1 MAQNKFLDSSGLQY
15 LIDKLKTQFSGNG
28 IPSVSFD
35 NIDNIKNL
43 EDAYEGKPLIYAVT
57 KPKSTTDGTVNV
69 FIGIL
74 EILSDHMSH
83 LVTQILTTHY
93 SYDTNTK
100 QFNFDSHDDTKINQ
114 CYRSYNISAAHLTN
128 ERNTWSDWNPFV
140 DATIQTVIGALS
152 KKVNE
157 LETKITN
164 LENNTV
170 SLGED
175 GKVKSSQLPSYLDD
189 VVEFAEIVETANIQ
203 QQSYTGA
210 GTVVY
215 VSSAN
220 QFALRTITSSSSG
233 PSLDTSTYYNN
244 WNGRDNYET
253 DNFIP
258 LTGKIFVDSSTDKLY
273 RWNGTTLVEVSST
286 ELEAASIDN
295 NEIDNMF
302 NK

>member
-1 MAQNKFLDSSGLQY
+1 MPQNKFLDSSGLEY
-15 LIDKLKTQFSGNG
+15 LIGKLKTQFSGNG
-28 IPSVSFD
+28 IPSISFD

-57 KPKSTTDGTVNV
+57 KPKNTTNGKVNV
-69 FIGIL
+69 FIGVL
-74 EILSDHMSH
+74 EILSDDMSH
-83 LVTQILTTHY
+83 LVTQVLKTHCL
-93 SYDTNTK
+93 YDTDTK
-100 QFNFDSHDDTKINQ
+100 QFNFDSHTDDRIYQ
-114 CYRSYNISAAHLTN
+114 CYRSYNINAPLLTN
-128 ERNTWSDWNPFV
+128 AKGTWTDWNPFV

-170 SLGED
+170 SLGDD

-189 VVEFAEIVETANIQ
+189 VVEFASIVETANLLQ
-203 QQSYTGA
+203 ESYNRE

-220 QFALRTITSSSSG
+220 QFALLVSSDSS
-233 PSLDTSTYYNN
+233 DESTNKYYMN
-244 WNGRDNYET
+244 WIGRDNYAN
-253 DNFIP
+253 DSFVP
-258 LTGKIFVDSSTDKLY
+258 LEGKIFVDKSTDKLY
-273 RWNGTTLVEVSST
+273 RWNGSTLREVSAT
-286 ELEAASIDN
+286 ELKAASINN

-302 NK
+302 N

>member
-28 IPSVSFD
+28 IPSISFD

-57 KPKSTTDGTVNV
+57 KPKTTTDGTVNV

-74 EILSDHMSH
+74 EIISDDMSH

-93 SYDTNTK
+93 TYNTNTK
-100 QFNFDSHDDTKINQ
+100 QFDFNSHDDTKINQ

-175 GKVKSSQLPSYLDD
+175 GKIKSSQLPSYLDD
-189 VVEFAEIVETANIQ
+189 VVEFAEIKETVEIQ
-203 QQSYTGA
+203 TMSL
-210 GTVVY
+210 GTEQPGKVVY
-215 VSSAN
+215 VSSVN
-220 QFALRTITSSSSG
+220 QFAFSPL
-233 PSLDTSTYYNN
+233 SLGEDNAKYYNN
-244 WNGRDNYET
+244 WIGRDNYA
-253 DNFIP
+253 DDKFVP
-258 LTGKIFVDSSTDKLY
+258 LVGKIFVDSSTDKLY
-273 RWNGTTLVEVSST
+273 RWNGSTLVEVSST

>member
-57 KPKSTTDGTVNV
+57 KPKTTTNGTVNV

-74 EILSDHMSH
+74 EIISDDMSH

-93 SYDTNTK
+93 DYDTNTK
-100 QFNFDSHDDTKINQ
+100 QFNFDSHNDAQIYQ
-114 CYRSYNISAAHLTN
+114 CYRSYNINAAHLTN

-170 SLGED
+170 TLGED

-189 VVEFAEIVETANIQ
+189 VVEFNGIIETAEITPS
-203 QQSYTGA
+203 SYVGA

-215 VSSAN
+215 ISSIN
-220 QFALRTITSSSSG
+220 QFAITPTPVVQGSEK
-233 PSLDTSTYYNN
+233 YYNN
-244 WNGRDNYET
+244 WHGRDNYSDE
-253 DNFIP
+253 DFVP
-258 LTGKIFVDSSTDKLY
+258 LVGKIFVDSSTNKLY
-273 RWNGTTLVEVSST
+273 RWNGTTLVEVSPT